1 MWPPEEYIVEF
12 SLEYGFLRLS
22 PATRRKL
29 NISILLVT
37 LDPDNNTCFGDSF
50 GRFLLD
56 EFLGYNDFIM
66 GAVKAL
72 AEAEDSQGYLRYVAH
87 CNKLSFFF
95 QLFSFCFVLYRNV
108 VTGEHYRFVNMWMA
122 RTSYIASAFAMV
134 IFVSCIHF
142 IFIYIPL
149 RPKVYPFCFY
159 LPF

>member
-1 MWPPEEYIVEF
+1 MNRNIVTLETDQTKSLLPNEGTDFDKIIKAGTLRSSSQTFITVHSFSLLLTVWPPEEYIVEF

-29 NISILLVT
+29 NITILLVT

-72 AEAEDSQGYLRYVAH
+72 AEAEDSQGYLR
-87 CNKLSFFF
+87 
-95 QLFSFCFVLYRNV
+95 
-108 VTGEHYRFVNMWMA
+108 
-122 RTSYIASAFAMV
+122 
-134 IFVSCIHF
+134 
-142 IFIYIPL
+142 
-149 RPKVYPFCFY
+149 
-159 LPF
+159 